1 MKQAIPFA
9 LDRERSFFES
19 LDDWI
24 GDVLY
29 DELTEKGFDLRDEQV
44 FMAFQIGQAL
54 KDKSVLFAEAG
65 VGTGKTIAYLLPAV
79 AYARYTGKPAII
91 ACADETLI
99 DQLVKETGDIGK
111 LERALGLTVDVRL
124 AKSREQYLCLKRL
137 DESKGVTDVADVIDA
152 GLPDF
157 VRGHG
162 SMMRLDPYGARS
174 DYPDLSDEDW
184 NSVNYHPIYQCGS
197 CELRNRCGQTLHR
210 NHYRSSTDLI
220 ICSQDFYM
228 EHLWTKESRSR
239 QGQLPLLPE
248 SSVVVF
254 DEGHLLEY
262 AAQKAFTYRVQERTI
277 DTVLSRIMVDG
288 VREKTLVLMEALI
301 DHHAELFR
309 LLHESAEGEGDRR
322 AIVRSKA
329 IGDHSSAVV
338 KLAVDILEELVFDAD
353 LYVIPEYDLKIAE
366 EYLEQYIHSMK
377 LFAENGEAVDWLED
391 ENGDETLVIMPRL
404 VTDMLEELLFSKK
417 MPVIFSSATMS
428 VDGDFS
434 FLAGS
439 LGIRDFKSFSVESPF
454 DYEEVMKIRV
464 KRAAD
469 KAAEVLRL
477 TEDGQQSL
485 ILFRSKASMDAFRKA
500 AGQDPRF
507 LFEGDRALS
516 AMVRD
521 FQQGKA
527 QMLCSWHLWEGLDI
541 PGEALTRV
549 IIHDLPYPP
558 DDPLFEAKRRFA
570 EDAHRDIDMP
580 YMLLRLR
587 QGIGRLIRTSEDQ
600 GDIQLLLDE
609 HELKAE
615 EEILKVLPVQP
626 DSLPSA

>member
-54 KDKSVLFAEAG
+54 KEKSVLFAEAG

-99 DQLVKETGDIGK
+99 DQLVKDSGDIGK

-137 DESKGVTDVADVIDA
+137 NESKGGSDVAEAIDQD
-152 GLPDF
+152 LPDF

-162 SMMRLDPYGARS
+162 SMVRLDPYGARS

-184 NSVNYHPIYQCGS
+184 GMVNYHPLYQCGS

-210 NHYRSSTDLI
+210 NHYRASTDLI

-228 EHLWTKESRSR
+228 EHLWTKESRNR

-301 DHHAELFR
+301 DRHAELFR

-329 IGDHSSAVV
+329 VGTHASAVV
-338 KLAVDILEELVFDAD
+338 KLAVDILEELVFDSD
-353 LYVIPEYDLKIAE
+353 LYVIPEYDLKLAE

-391 ENGDETLVIMPRL
+391 EDGDETLVIMPRL

-417 MPVIFSSATMS
+417 TPVIFSSATMS

-434 FLAGS
+434 FLANS
-439 LGIRDFKSFSVESPF
+439 LGIPDFKFFSVESPF
-454 DYEEVMKIRV
+454 DYEEVMKIRIHP
-464 KRAAD
+464 AED
-469 KAAEVLRL
+469 KAADVRRL
-477 TEDGQQSL
+477 MEDGLQSL
-485 ILFRSKASMDAFRKA
+485 ILFRSKTSMNAFRKLV
-500 AGQDPRF
+500 GEDSKY
-507 LFEGDRALS
+507 LFEGDRELS

-521 FQQGKA
+521 FQEGKA
-527 QMLCSWHLWEGLDI
+527 QALCSWHLWEGLDI

-570 EDAHRDIDMP
+570 EAAHEEIDLP

-587 QGIGRLIRTSEDQ
+587 QGIGRLIRTAEDH
-600 GDIQLLLDE
+600 GNVHLLLDQNE
-609 HELKAE
+609 VKAE
-615 EEILKVLPVQP
+615 KEILKILPVQP
-626 DSLPSA
+626 ESQPSA

>member
-9 LDRERSFFES
+9 LDRNRSFFES
-19 LDDWI
+19 MDDWI

-54 KDKSVLFAEAG
+54 KEKSVLFAEAG

-111 LERALGLTVDVRL
+111 LEQALGLTVDVRL

-137 DESKGVTDVADVIDA
+137 DEAVKDSETAQSIEQT
-152 GLPDF
+152 LPGF

-162 SMMRLDPYGARS
+162 SMMKLEPYGDRS
-174 DYPDLSDEDW
+174 TFPDVSDADW
-184 NSVNYHPIYQCGS
+184 DLVNYHPLWQCSS

-210 NHYRSSTDLI
+210 AHYRDAADLI

-228 EHLWTKESRSR
+228 EHLWTKESRIR
-239 QGQLPLLPE
+239 QEQLPLLPDP
-248 SSVVVF
+248 SVVVL

-262 AAQKAFTYRVQERTI
+262 AAQKAFTYRVQERTL

-288 VREKTLVLMEALI
+288 VREKTLVLMEGLV
-301 DHHAELFR
+301 DRHASLFR
-309 LLHESAEGEGDRR
+309 GLHEHSEGEGERR
-322 AIVRSKA
+322 KIRRTGEISADA
-329 IGDHSSAVV
+329 ASAVH
-338 KLAVDILEELVFDAD
+338 LAVDILEELVFDAD

-377 LFAENGEAVDWLED
+377 LFTEGGEAVDWLEN

-404 VTDMLEELLFSKK
+404 VTDMLGELLFTGKL
-417 MPVIFSSATMS
+417 PVIFSSATMS
-428 VDGDFS
+428 VGGDFS
-434 FLAGS
+434 YLAES
-439 LGIRDFKSFSVESPF
+439 LGIREFKSFSVDSPF
-454 DYEEVMKIRV
+454 DYDEVMEVRLEQP
-464 KRAAD
+464 AD
-469 KAAEVLRL
+469 KAAEVLRSL
-477 TEDGQQSL
+477 EDGRQTL
-485 ILFRSKASMDAFRKA
+485 ILFRTKASMDAFRRS
-500 AGQDPRF
+500 AGNDPRF
-507 LFEGDRALS
+507 LFEGDRSLS

-521 FQQGKA
+521 FQNGKA
-527 QMLCSWHLWEGLDI
+527 QALCSWHLWEGLDI

-570 EDAHRDIDMP
+570 EDPYRDIDLP

-587 QGIGRLIRTSEDQ
+587 QGIGRLIRTSEDR
-600 GDIQLLLDE
+600 GEILLLINEEDRQ
-609 HELKAE
+609 AE
-615 EEILKVLPVQP
+615 DEILNVLPVRP
-626 DSLPSA
+626 ATV